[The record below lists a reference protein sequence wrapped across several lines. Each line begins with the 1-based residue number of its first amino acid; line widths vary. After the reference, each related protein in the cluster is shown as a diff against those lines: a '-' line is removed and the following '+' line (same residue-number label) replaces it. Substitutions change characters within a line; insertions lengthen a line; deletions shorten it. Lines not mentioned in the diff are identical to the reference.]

1 MRRPISLA
9 EFLFSSAGRVGR
21 GLFVL
26 GAGALA
32 VLGVAF
38 HVAAPDAVRWLGW
51 LLYPLLLFCG
61 LCVIVKRLHDRNLSG
76 WWSAFVLAGV
86 VQLFRRPEGFAGFAA
101 LIIVVWA
108 LVELSLVP
116 GDHGANRFGPQIGAA
131 PQA

>member
-1 MRRPISLA
+1 MSLA

-21 GLFVL
+21 GLFLL

-32 VLGVAF
+32 ALGVGF
-38 HVAAPDAVRWLGW
+38 HIAAPDGARWLGW

-61 LCVIVKRLHDRNLSG
+61 LCVIVKRLHDRAITG

-108 LVELSLVP
+108 LVELGLVG
-116 GDHGANRFGPQIGAA
+116 GDRGINRFGPAA
-131 PQA
+131 GPGDHRQ